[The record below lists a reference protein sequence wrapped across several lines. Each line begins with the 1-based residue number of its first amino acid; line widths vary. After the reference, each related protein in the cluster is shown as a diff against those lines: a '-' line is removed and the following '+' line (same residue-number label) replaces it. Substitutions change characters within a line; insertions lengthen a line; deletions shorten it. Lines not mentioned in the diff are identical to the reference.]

1 MILQVFFNG
10 LVTGAIIS
18 LPALAIT
25 LLFGVLKFPNFAVG
39 SIVTV
44 AAYAVFALNVQ
55 VGWPLALAAV
65 VAAALCGLFLVLI
78 DSLVFGRMRDS
89 GSITLMV
96 ASLGLGLILENGAR
110 FVYGNAA
117 RSFDLELSMP
127 FRLGALRMNS
137 EQFVA
142 LATAAALMAAMY
154 LLLMRLPMGR
164 KMRAIADNPSLALV
178 RGIDRRQVIRWTWMI
193 NGALLAAAG
202 VLIGMD
208 RAIEPLMGTNYLI
221 AIFAAAILGGLGSP
235 LGAFVGALIVGVS
248 SEMSS
253 LVLPP
258 GYRTGIPLCFIA
270 AILLWRPQGLFGRP
284 QIRR

>member
-1 MILQVFFNG
+1 VITQTLFNG

-55 VGWPLALAAV
+55 LGWPLLVAAV
-65 VAAALCGLFLVLI
+65 VAAALCGAFLILV
-78 DSLVFGRMRDS
+78 DSVIFRPMRDS

-96 ASLGLGLILENGAR
+96 ASLGLGLILENLAR
-110 FVYGNAA
+110 FFYGNAA

-127 FRLGALRMNS
+127 FRVGALRMNS
-137 EQFVA
+137 EQLVA
-142 LATAAALMAAMY
+142 IGMSALLMLAMY
-154 LLLMRLPMGR
+154 LLLMRMPMGR

-178 RGIDRRQVIRWTWMI
+178 RGIDRAQVIRWTWMI
-193 NGALLAAAG
+193 NGTLLAGAG

-208 RAIEPLMGTNYLI
+208 RALEPLMGTNYLI

-235 LGAFVGALIVGVS
+235 LGAFVGALIVGTS
-248 SEMSS
+248 SELST

-258 GYRTGIPLCFIA
+258 GYRTGVPLCFIA
-270 AILLWRPQGLFGRP
+270 AILIWRPQGLFGRP
-284 QIRR
+284 LIRR

>member
-1 MILQVFFNG
+1 MITQTLFNG

-55 VGWPLALAAV
+55 LGWPLLVAAV
-65 VAAALCGLFLVLI
+65 VAAALCGAFLILV
-78 DSLVFGRMRDS
+78 DSVIFRPMRDS

-96 ASLGLGLILENGAR
+96 ASLGLGLILENLAR
-110 FVYGNAA
+110 FFYGNAA

-127 FRLGALRMNS
+127 FRVGALRMNS
-137 EQFVA
+137 EQLVA
-142 LATAAALMAAMY
+142 IGMSALLMLAMY
-154 LLLMRLPMGR
+154 LLLMRMPMGR

-178 RGIDRRQVIRWTWMI
+178 RGIDRAQVIRWTWMI
-193 NGALLAAAG
+193 NGTLLAGAG

-208 RAIEPLMGTNYLI
+208 RALEPLMGTNYLI

-235 LGAFVGALIVGVS
+235 LGAFVGALIVGTS
-248 SEMSS
+248 SELST

-258 GYRTGIPLCFIA
+258 GYRTGVPLCFIA
-270 AILLWRPQGLFGRP
+270 AILIWRPQGLFGRP
-284 QIRR
+284 LIRR